1 LNYTRAGPDYCRACD
16 CYAIRAEPECP
27 GGLAL
32 SVSTVRI
39 DPAIVPG
46 ASSVHKYLLAGFLCL
61 APVFQCVVAAE
72 WTPILSPRDQI
83 FPALVLATANLP
95 DSPSRN
101 TRVIGDSNGLIGVR
115 MRAERDGQKVRIGVE
130 LPGWLRPS
138 YIEAELPTAG
148 KRYSIFPTLAWDF
161 DRLRSLRQP
170 LPETINFSVRI
181 GTGAVEER
189 SLRVRMRSI
198 NDAPYFISNQKS
210 STDLSWMFA
219 AYVDEDHPR
228 VTSILSDALALRV
241 VKRFDGYQ
249 SRDPK
254 LVLKQVFAIWY
265 ALQRRGIHY
274 SSITRTGNS
283 NGEVLAQHVRFLD
296 ESWQNNQANCVD
308 GSVLLA
314 SVLRKIDLNPSLVL
328 VPGHMLLA
336 FELSPGGERAYL
348 ETTRLDSLQPGKNGK
363 LDENASFK
371 SFTEATRR
379 GYATYQAAARNFG
392 DASKPEYQ
400 IIDIGAARALG
411 VVPIGAR

>member
-1 LNYTRAGPDYCRACD
+1 MQKNF
-16 CYAIRAEPECP
+16 
-27 GGLAL
+27 LAAL
-32 SVSTVRI
+32 
-39 DPAIVPG
+39 
-46 ASSVHKYLLAGFLCL
+46 LCL
-61 APVFQCVVAAE
+61 ASMTEAALGAD

-95 DSPSRN
+95 DSPNRN
-101 TRVIGDSNGLIGVR
+101 ALVIGDSNGLIGVR
-115 MRAERDGQKVRIGVE
+115 MRAERDRQKVRIGVE
-130 LPGWLRPS
+130 LPGWLRAS
-138 YIEAELPTAG
+138 YIDAELPTAG
-148 KRYSIFPTLAWDF
+148 KHYSIFPTLAWDF

-170 LPETINFSVRI
+170 LPETINFSVSS
-181 GTGAVEER
+181 GKGATEER

-198 NDAPYFISNQKS
+198 NDAPYFISSPKS

-249 SRDPK
+249 KRDPK

-265 ALQRRGIHY
+265 ALQQRGIHY
-274 SSITRTGNS
+274 SSITRTGNT
-283 NGEVLAQHVRFLD
+283 NHDVLAQHVRFLD

-308 GSVLLA
+308 GSVLMA

-363 LDENASFK
+363 IDENASFK
-371 SFTEATRR
+371 SFTDATRR
-379 GYATYQAAARNFG
+379 GYSTYQAAAGNFG
-392 DASKPEYQ
+392 DAAQPEYQ
-400 IIDIGAARALG
+400 IIDIGAARDLG